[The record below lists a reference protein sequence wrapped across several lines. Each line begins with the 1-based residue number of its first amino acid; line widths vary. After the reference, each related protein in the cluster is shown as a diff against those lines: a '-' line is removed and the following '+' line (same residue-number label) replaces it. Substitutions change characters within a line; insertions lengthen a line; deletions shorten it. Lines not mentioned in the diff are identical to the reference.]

1 MGIKQRFE
9 HDAICETEEYEAA
22 GADST
27 KDMGIKQRF
36 EHDAICETEE
46 YEAAG
51 ADSTKGAEEA
61 QRGMRGWRK
70 GLGWGFLRLPCLTCS
85 LGYSSSVSSISC
97 DENSSIERR
106 KLSPSPE

>member
-1 MGIKQRFE
+1 
-9 HDAICETEEYEAA
+9 
-22 GADST
+22 
-27 KDMGIKQRF
+27 MGIKQRF

-70 GLGWGFLRLPCLTCS
+70 GLGWGFLQLPCLTWS
-85 LGYSSSVSSISC
+85 LGYSSSVSSIIC
-97 DENSSIERR
+97 DKNSSIERHR
-106 KLSPSPE
+106 QSPSPPICAWQQWKGGVSALGRARWWDLGR

>member
-9 HDAICETEEYEAA
+9 HDA
-22 GADST
+22 S
-27 KDMGIKQRF
+27 
-36 EHDAICETEE
+36 CETEE

>member
-1 MGIKQRFE
+1 MLRELPNMGIKQW
-9 HDAICETEEYEAA
+9 
-22 GADST
+22 
-27 KDMGIKQRF
+27 F

-70 GLGWGFLRLPCLTCS
+70 GFRVYVLT
-85 LGYSSSVSSISC
+85 LT
-97 DENSSIERR
+97 R
-106 KLSPSPE
+106 KSRVKGRC

>member
-1 MGIKQRFE
+1 MGIKQW
-9 HDAICETEEYEAA
+9 
-22 GADST
+22 
-27 KDMGIKQRF
+27 F

-70 GLGWGFLRLPCLTCS
+70 GLGWGFLRLPCLICS

-106 KLSPSPE
+106 KLSPLPK